1 MKFTLSWLKEHLET
15 SAGIDEITDRLTQI
29 GLEVEGVENKA
40 RDLAPFR
47 IAKVVTAEQHPNADR
62 LRVCTVDPGDGIA
75 VQVVCGAPNARAGM
89 KGVFAPVGTHIP
101 GTGVDLKVGT
111 IRGVESQG
119 MLLSERELGLSDDHE
134 GIVELPEDAPVGE
147 PYAAWM
153 KLDDP
158 VIDIAVTPNRPDC
171 LGVSGIAR
179 DLAAA
184 GMGKLVKRPPMPAT
198 GSYPCP
204 VDVVLDFGDSESLCP
219 AFGLRLIRD
228 VDNGPSPDWLQQRL
242 REIGLRPINKL
253 VDITNFITI
262 DRGRPLHVFDADKV
276 QGDLVVRRAK
286 GGESLSALDG
296 KTYDLDETMCVIA
309 DQAGPE
315 SLAGIVGGEA
325 SGCTDETTN
334 VLVESALWEPLN
346 IARTGRQLGVNTDA
360 RFRFER
366 GVDPAFMLPGL
377 ELATEM
383 IVELCG
389 GDPSEIA
396 TVGKVPEP
404 RRNINFPVT
413 EVARLSG
420 IDVPRS
426 RVLSIL
432 GALGFDA
439 SGTSGQALSVVVP
452 SWRPDV
458 DGKADLVEEVVRI
471 VGVDEIPATPMP
483 RVEGI
488 AAPVLTIGQRRTR
501 NAKRAL
507 AASGLAEAMT
517 WSFISEA
524 EAAAFDGNP
533 TLALANPIST
543 DMSNMRPSLIPG
555 LLAAAQRNADR
566 GSSDVG
572 LFEVGHIYRGDR
584 PEEQLTAATGLRRG
598 TAGLKGGGRHWS
610 GAAAPVSVFDA
621 KSDLL
626 TLLAALGAPVGR
638 LQIVPEGPAWFHP
651 GRVGTLQFGPKNRLA
666 WFGELHPA
674 TLETL
679 GVDGPVVAFEA
690 IIDALPEPKAKPT
703 RTKPALEE
711 MALQPVRRD
720 FAFVVDTDVAAA
732 RIVKAAESASA
743 RLITAVEI
751 FDVFQS
757 EAIGVGKKSVAIEV
771 TIQPREHTLT
781 EAEIDEFSKTII
793 ASVTKA
799 TGATLRV

>member
-62 LRVCTVDPGDGIA
+62 LRVCAVDPGDGIT

-89 KGVFAPVGTHIP
+89 KGVFAPAGTHIP

-111 IRGVESQG
+111 IRGVESHG
-119 MLLSERELGLSDDHE
+119 MLLSERELGLSDDHQ
-134 GIVELPEDAPVGE
+134 GVVELPEDAPVGE

-184 GMGKLVKRPPMPAT
+184 GIGKLIKRPPMPAT
-198 GSYPCP
+198 GGYRCP
-204 VDVVLDFGDSESLCP
+204 VDVVLDFGDSEPLCP
-219 AFGLRLIRD
+219 AFGLRLIRG
-228 VDNGPSPDWLQQRL
+228 VKNGPSPDWLQQRL

-253 VDITNFITI
+253 VDITNFITV
-262 DRGRPLHVFDADKV
+262 DRGRPLHVFDADRV
-276 QGDLVVRRAK
+276 RGDLVVRRAK
-286 GGESLSALDG
+286 SGERLPALDG

-325 SGCTDETTN
+325 SGCTERTTN

-346 IARTGRQLGVNTDA
+346 IARTGRQLGVNSDA

-404 RRNINFPVT
+404 RRNISFPVT
-413 EVARLSG
+413 EVVRLSG

-452 SWRPDV
+452 PWRPDV

-483 RVEGI
+483 RVEGV
-488 AAPVLTIGQRRTR
+488 AAPVLTVGQRRTR
-501 NAKRAL
+501 LAKRVL

-517 WSFISEA
+517 WSFISET

-533 TLALANPIST
+533 LLALANPIST

-584 PEEQLTAATGLRRG
+584 PEDQLTAATGLRRG
-598 TAGLKGGGRHWS
+598 TAGLNGGGRHWS
-610 GAAAPVSVFDA
+610 GNAASVSVYDA

-638 LQIVPEGPAWFHP
+638 LQIVPKGPAWFHP
-651 GRVGTLQFGPKNRLA
+651 GRVGTLQLGPKNRLA

-674 TLETL
+674 TLEIL

-690 IIDALPEPKAKPT
+690 IIEAIPEPKAKPT

-720 FAFVVDTDVAAA
+720 FAFVVDPDIAAA
-732 RIVKAAESASA
+732 RIVKAAESASK
-743 RLITAVEI
+743 RLITALEV

-757 EAIGVGKKSVAIEV
+757 DAIGVGKKSVAIEV

-781 EAEIDEFSKTII
+781 EAEIDEISKAII